1 MNPFTARYRRGR
13 VSRGFTL
20 IEMLIVIA
28 IIAVLIS
35 LLLPAVQQARE
46 AARRTQCRNNL
57 MQLGLALQN
66 YNGAHG
72 RLPPGTVDYK
82 GPIVFPPAG
91 YSVSPARV
99 PAGLGTVGAPIVGG
113 PPGAGA
119 ADPGIGSS
127 ETGPPPGP
135 KPVANQPYQMSWI
148 VQILP
153 YVQQTNLYNK
163 FDFSV
168 SVYDPLNAT
177 PTYARLP
184 VLMCPS
190 YSASGV
196 GSNYGGCHHSVEA
209 PIDVDNNGVLFLN
222 SSVQTDDIEDGI
234 SNTFFVGEK
243 LMNGESAGW
252 ASGTRATLRNGGTPV
267 NTETFD
273 ARLNPTPIVQPAANP
288 SGAPNPAVGGF
299 SSMHTIGAHF
309 VLGDGSVRLISNN
322 IVQSV
327 FQDLINRSDGNFPGE
342 W

>member
-1 MNPFTARYRRGR
+1 M
-13 VSRGFTL
+13 
-20 IEMLIVIA
+20 IA
-28 IIAVLIS
+28 IIAILIA

-46 AARRTQCRNNL
+46 AARRTQCKNQL

-66 YNGAHG
+66 YSGAHG
-72 RLPPGTVDYK
+72 RLPPGTVDSK

-91 YSVSPARV
+91 YSVSPSRV
-99 PAGLGTVGAPIVGG
+99 PAGLGTLGAPTVGG
-113 PPGAGA
+113 PPGAA
-119 ADPGIGSS
+119 ATDPADGSS
-127 ETGPPPGP
+127 ATGTPAVP
-135 KPVANQPYQMSWI
+135 KPVPNLPYQMSWI

-153 YVQQTNLYNK
+153 YIQQTNLYNK

-196 GSNYGGCHHSVEA
+196 GSNYGGCYHSVEA

-222 SSVQTDDIEDGI
+222 SGVQIDDIEDGI

-252 ASGTRATLRNGGTPV
+252 ASGTSATLRNSGTPV
-267 NTETFD
+267 NTETYD
-273 ARLNPTPIVQPAANP
+273 ARSNSIPSVQQGPNA
-288 SGAPNPAVGGF
+288 SGSPNPAVGGF
-299 SSMHTIGAHF
+299 NSMHTIGAHF
-309 VLGDGSVRLISNN
+309 VLGDGSVRLVSNN

-327 FQDLINRSDGNFPGE
+327 FQDLINRADGNFPGE